1 MGALFEVE
9 VDEIRGTRIELTLVT
24 LDSDA
29 GPFAADA
36 GFALRLLHG
45 PAFEVDEYLSYRGT
59 SPLGEAV
66 TLDETQGE
74 RWMRENAS
82 RFVAAVS
89 VEPQGLPD
97 EVPTGTKA
105 RYEIEVTDA
114 KWLEHLSTGQ
124 TWASVAYS

>member
-66 TLDETQGE
+66 TLDESQSE

-89 VEPQGLPD
+89 VEPPGLPD

-105 RYEIEVTDA
+105 RYEIEVTDP